1 MVMAVECTNNQ
12 VEPEYYI
19 VGTTTTPKGIASRYL
34 SARQGSCH
42 DLCKSGYQNDA
53 VVEAKPWKKAKKR
66 VTSST
71 GGRKTK
77 AQEENVTSL
86 TGTKKSGSKSKN
98 SKTSKFESS
107 NSPIDI
113 KEVINEGTVNSEK
126 NSTPS
131 EETNVS
137 AKEHNY
143 SYLRVSTKKPNN
155 RANNSDI
162 RKPGSHS
169 KPSATSNIESSNIPV
184 DTKEVIHEETVNS
197 EKNSITFGE
206 TNVSTKVHKKTD
218 LISSTKAH
226 KKTDLIASTKKQTN
240 SDLRVLSGLRV
251 STKEHN
257 RRDLRHAQEES
268 SKLLASIGDEEC
280 PRSQTKEGAIKNK
293 VVSSSSSRKDA
304 EISSKQKTRL
314 ALIEGKEKSVPRSG
328 SLSSKHTMKKAS
340 SLSDKTSKNL
350 KSASSRKG
358 NGNVEA
364 KHEIAS
370 NGISDEILYDL
381 EVISEILSEEHGEPM
396 SILSS
401 GDKKSHSRTPSS
413 SSLPLISSGS
423 KGKKSHSRT
432 SSSSSLPLITSGSN
446 SKKSHK
452 RTPSSSSLP
461 LITSG
466 SNDKKSHKRTSS
478 SSSLPLI
485 SSGSKGKKSHSRSSS
500 FSSDFSYN
508 TFNGKQQDDNTVSGE
523 NVKMRYQVKPRASTL
538 VAEANKAAPQKLTFR
553 RGKVIEIQPQMNN
566 VPRRLKFRP
575 VRTLSHDNLKDINA
589 PANVTTEKY
598 SPAREEVEGPK
609 PGSEEEVLLRPP
621 SVEKKVN
628 RRLYNNVIEETAT
641 MLAEVRKSKVKAL
654 VGAFETVISIDSRR
668 QSRSTFPE
676 VSTPC

>member
-1 MVMAVECTNNQ
+1 MAVECTNNQ
-12 VEPEYYI
+12 VEPEYYM
-19 VGTTTTPKGIASRYL
+19 VGTITTPKGIASRYL

-53 VVEAKPWKKAKKR
+53 TPEAKPWKKAKKR

-77 AQEENVTSL
+77 EQEENVTSL

-98 SKTSKFESS
+98 SRTSKFESS
-107 NSPIDI
+107 NN

-131 EETNVS
+131 EETNAS

-143 SYLRVSTKKPNN
+143 SYLRVSTKKHNN
-155 RANNSDI
+155 RANNSDV

-169 KPSATSNIESSNIPV
+169 KPSPTSNIGSSNIPV
-184 DTKEVIHEETVNS
+184 DTKE
-197 EKNSITFGE
+197 
-206 TNVSTKVHKKTD
+206 
-218 LISSTKAH
+218 AH

-240 SDLRVLSGLRV
+240 SDLRVLSDLRV

-257 RRDLRHAQEES
+257 RRDLIHAQQES

-280 PRSQTKEGAIKNK
+280 PRSQTKGGAIKNK

-340 SLSDKTSKNL
+340 SLSAKTSKNL

-370 NGISDEILYDL
+370 SGISDEIVHDL
-381 EVISEILSEEHGEPM
+381 EVISEILSEEHGAPM

-401 GDKKSHSRTPSS
+401 GGKKSHSRTASS

-423 KGKKSHSRT
+423 KGKKSHKRT
-432 SSSSSLPLITSGSN
+432 SSSSSLPLITSGSKGN
-446 SKKSHK
+446 KSHK
-452 RTPSSSSLP
+452 RTP
-461 LITSG
+461 
-466 SNDKKSHKRTSS
+466 S

-500 FSSDFSYN
+500 FSSDFSFI
-508 TFNGKQQDDNTVSGE
+508 TSNGKQLDDATFKNTGSSE
-523 NVKMRYQVKPRASTL
+523 NVKMMYQVKPRVGTL
-538 VAEANKAAPQKLTFR
+538 VGEANKAAPQKLTFR

-575 VRTLSHDNLKDINA
+575 VRTLSHDNPRDINA
-589 PANVTTEKY
+589 PANVTTGKY
-598 SPAREEVEGPK
+598 SPAREVEDSK